1 MGFGR
6 EKRSAASVWLGSAAS
21 EKICAW
27 GLSKAEHSFAPLS
40 VCVNIMFILTTQV
53 GFLLLISYGKGRSL
67 VSVLFAF
74 FPPNSCCRGLKVIS
88 FKVGMIKQIPSH

>member
-1 MGFGR
+1 MRVGPFKSGAQFR
-6 EKRSAASVWLGSAAS
+6 TT
-21 EKICAW
+21 I
-27 GLSKAEHSFAPLS
+27 GL

-74 FPPNSCCRGLKVIS
+74 FPPNSCCRGLKVIG